1 MNIMKPKIYQR
12 WFFLLISR
20 CKRVKIGSKKENLSI
35 SVYENDKQ

>member
-1 MNIMKPKIYQR
+1 MV
-12 WFFLLISR
+12 FLLISR